1 MATYAYHTAQIVET
15 LNLVPHGSTVVVDL
29 NCWIGLQALDRFAPV
44 EFHSWGIDTCS
55 LTGEETERVVLSA
68 KDGFREWSRSGIMD
82 DVHMANAVRME
93 RSAGTR
99 MAIAGGMML
108 RGFNSTEVKDAYR
121 AACRR

>member
-1 MATYAYHTAQIVET
+1 MATYPFHTAQIVET

-29 NCWIGLQALDRFAPV
+29 NCWIGLQALDENAPV
-44 EFHSWGIDTCS
+44 VHHHWGIDICS
-55 LTGEETERVVLSA
+55 LTGKETELVVLSA
-68 KDGFREWSRSGIMD
+68 ADGFREWSRSGIMD

-121 AACRR
+121 ATCRR